1 MGVRS
6 RLTLLLLMGIPTV
19 GCDQVTKAAAV
30 RNLAGRP
37 PVEYLDGA
45 VLLQYAENPGVL
57 FSIGSGLSDDLR
69 FLLFTVIMGS
79 LLVLTGVAFL
89 RVRHLGRVG
98 LVGLALALSGGL
110 GNLMDRVAYG
120 YVVDFISVGVGGVH
134 TAIWNLADAAIL
146 FGLLLFALAGQL
158 REVPVDS

>member
-1 MGVRS
+1 
-6 RLTLLLLMGIPTV
+6 
-19 GCDQVTKAAAV
+19 
-30 RNLAGRP
+30 
-37 PVEYLDGA
+37 
-45 VLLQYAENPGVL
+45 
-57 FSIGSGLSDDLR
+57 
-69 FLLFTVIMGS
+69 
-79 LLVLTGVAFL
+79 
-89 RVRHLGRVG
+89 VG

-146 FGLLLFALAGQL
+146 IGLLLFALAGQL